1 MDLELIGSYFMII
14 FVTLAGLT
22 GTIICITILKKNAK
36 AEMVPARIIGIN
48 SRGTIEKH
56 FKYAVQIDND
66 KEIELE
72 RLERISMIGYISD
85 SLVIKE
91 YLPKKEIYIP
101 QENKKPLPP
110 RKKRAKVYSSSIK
123 PIRSIEIDPT
133 KIDRI
138 YVKKSS

>member
-1 MDLELIGSYFMII
+1 MYVLLLSG
-14 FVTLAGLT
+14 FVGDFLATLALFA
-22 GTIICITILKKNAK
+22 ICVILVFGAK
-36 AEMVPARIIGIN
+36 FSI
-48 SRGTIEKH
+48 
-56 FKYAVQIDND
+56 
-66 KEIELE
+66 
-72 RLERISMIGYISD
+72 
-85 SLVIKE
+85 LVIKE